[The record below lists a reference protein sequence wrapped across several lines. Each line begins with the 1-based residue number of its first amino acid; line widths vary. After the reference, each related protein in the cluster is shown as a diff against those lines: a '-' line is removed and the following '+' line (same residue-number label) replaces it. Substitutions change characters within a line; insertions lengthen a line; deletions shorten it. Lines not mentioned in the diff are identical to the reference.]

1 MKKSHSPWLVLSVLC
16 LGQAVAL
23 MDTTVVNVAI
33 PAMMH
38 GLDANLDQIL
48 WVVNGYVLTYAVLLV
63 TCGRLGDLYGQKAT
77 FLAGLGVFT
86 ISSALCG
93 LAQNPTQ
100 LIIARLLQGIGG
112 AMLTPQSLAV
122 VSKVFPAEKRGAA
135 LGIWGAFAGGAAA
148 IGPSLGGLIVSSLDW
163 RWVFFINVP
172 IGLAAIVLG
181 AIVVPDLRGGPRRK
195 LDLLGT
201 TVLTAGLTLL
211 VFGFIEGPPHQW
223 GALWG
228 PISVPVVLV
237 LGVVVLAV
245 FAVLEGRRQ
254 GRDPLVPFEIIR
266 QRNFALMAVVVVA
279 LPCGLGA
286 MLLLT
291 TIHLQSAVGMSPVAA
306 GLTIAVAPLVST
318 AFAPYAGRCIDRFGG
333 KYVMFAG
340 FALFAVGI
348 AYLALAAQPDSTWLS
363 MLPGLVVV
371 GIGMGV
377 VFSPPAAIA
386 MHDIEPSMSGAAS
399 GLFNMMRLCGSVLG
413 GALVGALLQARL
425 AVSLADAAQGAAG
438 VLPAQYRQPFIDVFT
453 ATASP
458 DLAAARI
465 ETTGAFA
472 GAPREL
478 LDSARGKA
486 VREGV
491 TDAVRFSYLLPV
503 GVLFAGALGTL
514 AVRGHTK
521 RGRTASPES
530 APELADKPGRS

>member
-33 PAMMH
+33 PAMSH
-38 GLDANLDQIL
+38 RLGADLDQIL

-63 TCGRLGDLYGQKAT
+63 TFGRIGDLYGQKAT

-93 LAQNPTQ
+93 LAQSPTQ
-100 LIIARLLQGIGG
+100 LIIARLLQGVGG

-135 LGIWGAFAGGAAA
+135 LGVWGAFAGASAA
-148 IGPSLGGLIVSSLDW
+148 IGPSLGGLIVSSFGW
-163 RWVFFINVP
+163 RWVFYINVP

-181 AIVVPDLRGGPRRK
+181 AIVVPDLRGEQRRK

-201 TVLTAGLTLL
+201 AVLTAGLALL
-211 VFGFIEGPPHQW
+211 VFGFIEGPPHRW
-223 GALWG
+223 GTLWG
-228 PISVPVVLV
+228 PVSVPVVLV
-237 LGVVVLAV
+237 LGALVLV
-245 FAVLEGRRQ
+245 LFAVLEGRRQ

-291 TIHLQSAVGMSPVAA
+291 SIHLQSAVGMSPVAA
-306 GLTIAVAPLVST
+306 GLTIAAAPLVSV

-348 AYLALAAQPDSTWLS
+348 GYLALAARGDSTWLG
-363 MLPGLVVV
+363 MLPGLVIV

-425 AVSLADAAQGAAG
+425 AVSLTDAAQSAAA
-438 VLPAQYRQPFIDVFT
+438 VLPAPYRQPFVDAFAT
-453 ATASP
+453 AASP
-458 DLAAARI
+458 DLAAARLD
-465 ETTGAFA
+465 TTGALA
-472 GAPREL
+472 GAPRSL
-478 LDSARGKA
+478 LDSARGAA

-503 GVLFAGALGTL
+503 AVLFAGALGTL

-521 RGRTASPES
+521 RARSTV
-530 APELADKPGRS
+530 PELAADSPGRS